1 MDKLIYSKTYP
12 KYDWDREG
20 ESMGQRSI
28 LCPPDMPEP
37 SLEEFYEDVK
47 RHISMSEIPGRA
59 AGKERFMELAKE
71 LSENFKFSIKIFLTE
86 RGVRVELT
94 LDFDQ
99 YMDGGLN
106 RLIGLGDNIMISP
119 GCDGRDVEITLTY
132 DVLGVYRDGKLVF
145 PEILAE

>member
-1 MDKLIYSKTYP
+1 MDLSK
-12 KYDWDREG
+12 D
-20 ESMGQRSI
+20 
-28 LCPPDMPEP
+28 
-37 SLEEFYEDVK
+37 
-47 RHISMSEIPGRA
+47 
-59 AGKERFMELAKE
+59 